1 MGNLIS
7 IHGNDVY
14 RLASILRFFA
24 KRVIVKSSNLDLAGF
39 QEEIYKTPTS
49 MEFCAEYI
57 IDNQFDRNFKGIIIE
72 TYHDLSNV
80 EICIPNN
87 LDNFVSVISDDSKP
101 IELLND
107 LLRKIKVYG
116 YEKEFG
122 FYSTGKIIMLGFSM
136 LSLDS
141 EMDEAME
148 KSQQNLMFLRNEWVK
163 SRRLDFSAGIGA
175 FGLII

>member
-1 MGNLIS
+1 MGNFMSL
-7 IHGNDVY
+7 HGNDVY

-24 KRVIVKSSNLDLAGF
+24 KRVIVKSSNLDLTGF
-39 QEEIYKTPTS
+39 QEKIYTTPVS

-80 EICIPNN
+80 EIFIPNN

-101 IELLND
+101 LDFLNA

-136 LSLDS
+136 LTLNS
-141 EMDEAME
+141 EIDIIME
-148 KSQQNLMFLRNEWVK
+148 KSQHNLMFIRNEWVK
-163 SRRLDFSAGIGA
+163 SGRLHYTSGIGA